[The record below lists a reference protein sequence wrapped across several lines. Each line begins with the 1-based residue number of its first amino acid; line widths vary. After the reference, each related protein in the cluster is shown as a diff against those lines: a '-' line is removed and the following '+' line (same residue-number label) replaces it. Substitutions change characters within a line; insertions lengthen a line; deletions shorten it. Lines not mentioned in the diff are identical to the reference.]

1 MVSGILGAYPEKLK
15 EDENRAA
22 VYRCIGCIL
31 SNSRGTMH
39 TTSVLDLYNI
49 FVTTIFL
56 MNGVKYLWGKEHF
69 YLICTNM
76 PELGQGPPWAELYP

>member
-1 MVSGILGAYPEKLK
+1 
-15 EDENRAA
+15 
-22 VYRCIGCIL
+22 
-31 SNSRGTMH
+31 MH

-76 PELGQGPPWAELYP
+76 PELGQGPPWTELYP